1 MMALFVVMIGVMWSF
16 GFLGLLRYEITVLT
30 ALVPSLIV
38 IIGIPNCIFLTN
50 KYHQE
55 TRAHGNRA
63 KGLQRVLTKV
73 GTATFI
79 TNVTTAVGF
88 ATFIITDN
96 KLLQEFGIVTSINIM
111 ALFVLSLFVI
121 PIFFSFMPLPKEK
134 HLEHLERGYLVNFK
148 NWIIDQVKYHNVR
161 VYGVAVGILI
171 IGIIGIYKIREWVYA

>member
-1 MMALFVVMIGVMWSF
+1 MWSF
-16 GFLGLLRYEITVLT
+16 GLLGLLRYEITVLT

-55 TRAHGNRA
+55 ARAHGNKA
-63 KGLQRVLTKV
+63 KALQRVLTKV

-88 ATFIITDN
+88 ATFIITNND
-96 KLLQEFGIVTSINIM
+96 LLKEFGIVTSINIM

-121 PIFFSFMPLPKEK
+121 PIFFSFLPIPKEK
-134 HLEHLERGYLVNFK
+134 HLEHLERSYLVGFRD
-148 NWIIDQVKYHNVR
+148 WIIKQVKYHNVK
-161 VYGVAVGILI
+161 VYSVAIVLLI
-171 IGIIGIYKIREWVYA
+171 TGIIGCMK